1 MVRRGMSTPC
11 LHTTPTTTTVFP
23 TQTIQREE
31 GMWAQLGIVPQTHQ
45 SCLTS
50 PAVPA
55 LLLIILS
62 TVNDSYS
69 APIIPLNV
77 TLFDYSSFS
86 HHWTTVI
93 PATVIPTTGPLT
105 FLFIGRLS
113 FQAIGPVSF
122 LYIEPLLFKSV
133 VSLPFKHAKPLPFLP
148 TGLSFLHWTNHL
160 NLLYDSNSCLFVDCH
175 SWLLVYSFPSM
186 GQFRR
191 SSLPVRLWSFPPI
204 GQLSLKPI
212 GLHSSLPI
220 GWQSLKSVGRQW
232 LLSIGQLS
240 FKPNRWLPIKPSGW
254 QSNLPMGRLLFKPIR
269 WVSFLPIWWLSVV

>member
-1 MVRRGMSTPC
+1 MQKLMQNRGSKCLSVDPYVLTEVHAVLHISFILFYERVYHSCLAPLRLIMVTASHCEHAVLMVRRGMSTPC

-160 NLLYDSNSCLFVDCH
+160 NLLYDSNSCLFVNCH
-175 SWLLVYSFPSM
+175 S
-186 GQFRR
+186 
-191 SSLPVRLWSFPPI
+191 
-204 GQLSLKPI
+204 
-212 GLHSSLPI
+212 
-220 GWQSLKSVGRQW
+220 
-232 LLSIGQLS
+232 
-240 FKPNRWLPIKPSGW
+240 
-254 QSNLPMGRLLFKPIR
+254 
-269 WVSFLPIWWLSVV
+269 